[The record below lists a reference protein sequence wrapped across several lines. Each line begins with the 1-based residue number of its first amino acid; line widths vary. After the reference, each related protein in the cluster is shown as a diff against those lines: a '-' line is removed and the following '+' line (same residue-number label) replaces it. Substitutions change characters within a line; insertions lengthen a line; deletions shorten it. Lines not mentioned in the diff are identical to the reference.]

1 MNFRDP
7 AIIVPG
13 AVGAGLLFVPGPG
26 LMFPAMLFGSPHW
39 QWLVPMALV
48 IFCVVYF
55 GTLSFWKLLTGDA
68 LGKPFPALL
77 ALFLFIRLT
86 VECARLMMWRY

>member
-39 QWLVPMALV
+39 QWIVPMALV

-55 GTLSFWKLLTGDA
+55 GTLSFWKLLTGDS

>member
-55 GTLSFWKLLTGDA
+55 GTLSFWKLLTGDS